1 MTIDD
6 RLVCQFRDIGHTLHS
21 VSEGRG
27 GQKRILILLLEVGPM
42 TQRELT
48 SRLRIQ
54 PGSASEVIG
63 KLEAAGLLER
73 TPSLGDKR
81 TTDVHLTQA
90 GLAAAQEAKQA
101 RGERNAR
108 MFACLTDEEKETAL
122 ALLRKINAWWD
133 VQFREGGAQQ
143 QDGQEA

>member
-27 GQKRILILLLEVGPM
+27 GQKRILIVLMESGAM

-48 SRLRIQ
+48 RRLGIQ

-81 TTDVHLTQA
+81 TTDVRLTQA

-133 VQFREGGAQQ
+133 VQFREGGAQR
-143 QDGQEA
+143 QDGQES

>member
-1 MTIDD
+1 MTMDD

-27 GQKRILILLLEVGPM
+27 GQKRILIVMLEAGAM

-48 SRLRIQ
+48 RRLGIQ

-73 TPSLGDKR
+73 TPSSGDKR
-81 TTDVHLTQA
+81 TTDVRLTQA
-90 GLAAAQEAKQA
+90 GLAAAREAREA
-101 RGERNAR
+101 RAQRNAR
-108 MFACLTDEEKETAL
+108 MFACLTEAEKETAL
-122 ALLRKINAWWD
+122 SLLQKINAWWD
-133 VQFREGGAQQ
+133 VQFRESGAE
-143 QDGQEA
+143 DAGHS